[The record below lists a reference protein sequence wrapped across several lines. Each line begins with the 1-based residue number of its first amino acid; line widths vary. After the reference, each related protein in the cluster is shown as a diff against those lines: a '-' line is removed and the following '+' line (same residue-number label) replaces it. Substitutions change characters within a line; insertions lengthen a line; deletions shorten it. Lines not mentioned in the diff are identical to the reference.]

1 MEEVVITGMG
11 CVTDLGNTPDELW
24 NNLIAGKSG
33 IGLIDRFDTEAYPVK
48 FAGQVREFDA
58 SPYYSERDRKRIS
71 RNIQYAVHAAESA
84 LKMAGIEDSKTAV
97 DVARAGVIVGSG
109 MGGMEIYYDSSVNL
123 SAKGPRGV
131 SPFFVPQAI
140 SNMVAGEIAIRTG
153 WMGPNWSPVSACA
166 TSNHSFI
173 SAADQIRLGRAD
185 IILAGGTEE
194 AVCPIGLA
202 GFSAMK
208 ALSTRNEEPAKASR
222 PFDVNRNGFVL
233 SEGAGIL
240 LLESLSHAKKRGAKI
255 LARLAGSGTSGDA
268 YHMSAPREDGEGV
281 CLAISLALKDAGI
294 DISQVGYVNTHG
306 TSTPRGDVAECK
318 AVFKAFGGKIDNVK
332 INSTKSMTGHMLG
345 AASGMEAIVVVKSLI
360 EQKLHQTLN
369 LENQDPEIP
378 FDCCAKGA
386 VEHKFEYALSNSFGF
401 GGHNSVLVLGRA

>member
-24 NNLIAGKSG
+24 SNLLAGKSG
-33 IGLIDRFDTEAYPVK
+33 VGLIDRFHVETYPVR
-48 FAGQVREFDA
+48 FAGQIKKFDA

-71 RNIQYAVHAAESA
+71 RSIQYAVHAAETA
-84 LKMAGIEDSKTAV
+84 LKMAGIENSRTSV
-97 DVARAGVIVGSG
+97 DVKRSAVLVGSG
-109 MGGMEIYYDSSVNL
+109 MGGMEIFYESSANL
-123 SAKGPRGV
+123 HAKGPKGV

-140 SNMVAGEIAIRTG
+140 ANMVAGEIGIRTG

-166 TSNHSFI
+166 TSNHSI
-173 SAADQIRLGRAD
+173 ITAADQIRLGRVD
-185 IILAGGTEE
+185 IALAGGTEE

-202 GFSAMK
+202 GFASMK
-208 ALSTRNEEPAKASR
+208 ALATNNEHPEKASR
-222 PFDVNRNGFVL
+222 PFDVGRNGFVL

-240 LLESLSHAKKRGAKI
+240 VLESLSHAKKRNAKI
-255 LARLAGSGTSGDA
+255 YARLMGYGMSCDA

-281 CLAISLALKDAGI
+281 RLAIEMAIKEAGI
-294 DISQVGYVNTHG
+294 SLEQVGYVNTHG
-306 TSTPRGDVAECK
+306 TSTPRGDVAECG
-318 AVFKAFGGKIDNVK
+318 AILKAFNKKIDNVK
-332 INSTKSMTGHMLG
+332 INSSKSMTGHMLG
-345 AASGMEAIVVVKSLI
+345 AASGMEAIVTIKSLM

-378 FDCCAKGA
+378 FDCCKGGN

-401 GGHNSVLVLGRA
+401 GGHNSVLVLGKV

>member
-1 MEEVVITGMG
+1 MEEIVVTGMG
-11 CVTDLGNTPDELW
+11 CVTDLGNTADDLW
-24 NNLIAGKSG
+24 NNLLAGKSG
-33 IGLIDRFDTEAYPVK
+33 VGLIDRFDTEAYPVK

-58 SPYYSERDRKRIS
+58 SPYYSERDRKRVS
-71 RNIQYAVHAAESA
+71 RSIQYAVHSAETA

-97 DVARAGVIVGSG
+97 DVTRAGVVVGSG
-109 MGGMEIYYDSSVNL
+109 MGGMEIYYESSVNL
-123 SAKGPRGV
+123 GTKGPRSV

-140 SNMVAGEIAIRTG
+140 ANMVAGEVAIRTG

-173 SAADQIRLGRAD
+173 TAADQIRLGRAD
-185 IILAGGTEE
+185 IMIAGGTEE

-202 GFSAMK
+202 GFASMK
-208 ALSTRNEEPAKASR
+208 ALSTRNEEPEKASR
-222 PFDVNRNGFVL
+222 PFDAGRNGFVL

-240 LLESLSHAKKRGAKI
+240 ILESLSHAKKRGAKI
-255 LARLAGSGTSGDA
+255 LARLAGYGMSGDA

-281 CLAISLALKDAGI
+281 NLAISMALKDAGI
-294 DISQVGYVNTHG
+294 DVSQIGYVNTHG

-318 AVFKAFGGKIDNVK
+318 AILKAFGGKIDNVK
-332 INSTKSMTGHMLG
+332 INSSKSMTGHMLG

-360 EQKLHQTLN
+360 DQKLHQTLN

-378 FDCCAKGA
+378 FDCCKGGT

-401 GGHNSVLVLGRA
+401 GGHNSVLVFGKA